1 MKLQSSQSSG
11 REAGYAIILALVLG
25 GLSLM
30 ILAAAMSWTST
41 SVYLTQRYTDFMA
54 AQAAAEAATEKV
66 LAHMIEDFQAGGASL
81 VETNLERYAAMIP
94 LPEEAPAWKGFVFQ
108 DGQQNEGRTGA
119 TNTAPWGYG
128 EVDLPGGMIQGWCAT
143 YQLASRVRP
152 PKSWVRGVQAGV
164 RQEVQLAEVP
174 LFQFGLYSAE
184 DLELRA
190 SANQV
195 WSGRVHG
202 NSDIRLRLRAGAT
215 LTFEGPV
222 TAAGSIE
229 SGPEEDGSAGW
240 EGGAAFRSTVWER
253 EPHWSI
259 GGGTNAAGKQLRG
272 LLGRPPLEELRESPM
287 GRLRWYHRADLL
299 ILATSG
305 PPIIVSGS
313 WNRHAIS
320 VPTNQSELF
329 LTNVAFVDKREAR
342 TVEAVELDLAGFR
355 SWLQTNTVLRPALG
369 RDPNLIYIEDARPAT
384 WGVMRAVRLARGQS
398 LPPGGLTIVTP
409 QPLYVKGH
417 YNAAPGSAGTTN
429 TLDAAPAALIADAV
443 TVLSTAWAD
452 ASSGSSLAARRAEDT
467 TVNAAVLT
475 GIAPAREGAGSG
487 AEDALRLLEDWT
499 GRAFTWNGS
508 LAIGFASHFAPAAG
522 AAASDICAPPE
533 RRWRFD
539 ENLRDP
545 GRLPAGTP
553 LMRMVVRRGWM
564 PLGRREAEEPE

>member
-1 MKLQSSQSSG
+1 MKLRSSQSSD

-66 LAHMIEDFQAGGASL
+66 LAHMIEDFQAGGVSL
-81 VETNLERYAAMIP
+81 VETNLDQYAGMIP
-94 LPEEAPAWKGFVFQ
+94 LPEEAPAWKEFVFQ
-108 DGQQNEGRTGA
+108 DDQQNEGRTGA
-119 TNTAPWGYG
+119 TNVAPWEFG
-128 EVDLPGGMIQGWCAT
+128 EVDLPGGMIQGWRAT
-143 YQLASRVRP
+143 YQLVSRVRP

-184 DLELRA
+184 NLELRP

-195 WSGRVHG
+195 WSGRVHA
-202 NSDIRLRLRAGAT
+202 NSDIHLRLRAGAA

-229 SGPEEDGSAGW
+229 SEPEEDGAAGW
-240 EGGAAFRSTVWER
+240 EGGIAFRSTVWER
-253 EPHWSI
+253 GPHWSI
-259 GGGTNAAGKQLRG
+259 GGGTNAVGKRLRG
-272 LLGRPPLEELRESPM
+272 LLGRPPPGESPESPM

-299 ILATSG
+299 ILATNG
-305 PPIIVSGS
+305 PPSIVSGS
-313 WNRHAIS
+313 WNGHAIT

-342 TVEAVELDLAGFR
+342 AVEAVELDLAGFQ
-355 SWLQTNTVLRPALG
+355 SWVRTNAMLRPALG
-369 RDPNLIYIEDARPAT
+369 RDPNLIYVEDARPAT
-384 WGVMRAVRLARGQS
+384 GGVLRAVRLVRGQS
-398 LPPGGLTIVTP
+398 LPPRGLTIVTP

-417 YNAAPGSAGTTN
+417 YNAPASSVGTTN
-429 TLDAAPAALIADAV
+429 TVDAAPAALIADAV
-443 TVLSTAWAD
+443 TVLSAAWAD
-452 ASSGSSLAARRAEDT
+452 ANSGSSMAARRAADT

-475 GIAPAREGAGSG
+475 GIKPAGGAAGGG

-499 GRAFTWNGS
+499 DKIFTWNGS
-508 LAIGFASHFAPAAG
+508 LGIGFASHFAPAAG
-522 AAASDICAPPE
+522 SAASDVCSPPE

-539 ENLRDP
+539 ENLRNP

-553 LMRMVVRRGWM
+553 HMRMVVRTGWT
-564 PLGRREAEEPE
+564 PLGRLEAEEPE